1 MGWFKNN
8 VGMGWFKN
16 NNVGMGG
23 LMLGWGG
30 LRTMLGWGGLRTT
43 MLGWEG

>member
-1 MGWFKNN
+1 MGWFKN
-8 VGMGWFKN
+8 N

-30 LRTMLGWGGLRTT
+30 LRTT